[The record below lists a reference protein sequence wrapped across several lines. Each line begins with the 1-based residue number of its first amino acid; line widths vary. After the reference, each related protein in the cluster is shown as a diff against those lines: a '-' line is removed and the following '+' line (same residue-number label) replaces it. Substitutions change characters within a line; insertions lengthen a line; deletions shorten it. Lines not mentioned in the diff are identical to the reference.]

1 MSVCLCVCVSVCLFK
16 SDALATSLHRM
27 PPIFIH
33 ALKIFRGRF
42 LSQCRSAR
50 LIERA
55 LSEGPLFVAAMAS
68 CTTAE
73 HHCLA
78 KHKLV
83 TPLASANTKHAK
95 SQLLKS
101 QHAAAAKPVPGV
113 QTRSAGKRELYIQHV
128 QCIFMLT
135 FSF

>member
-1 MSVCLCVCVSVCLFK
+1 MSVCLYVCVSVCLFK

-27 PPIFIH
+27 PPNFIH

-78 KHKLV
+78 KHNLV
-83 TPLASANTKHAK
+83 TPQASATTTHAQ
-95 SQLLKS
+95 SQLRKT
-101 QHAAAAKPVPGV
+101 QHAAAAGPVPV
-113 QTRSAGKRELYIQHV
+113 VHTAISRD
-128 QCIFMLT
+128 M
-135 FSF
+135 